1 MRDATPSRDLPFA
14 SDAPFAGITQ
24 IRFDG
29 CALSRRSTI
38 RCAGTPCHFVKDNWI
53 MAYRHSALR
62 VFFNIMARWQ
72 VRDEGARTRTAAP

>member
-1 MRDATPSRDLPFA
+1 
-14 SDAPFAGITQ
+14 
-24 IRFDG
+24 
-29 CALSRRSTI
+29 
-38 RCAGTPCHFVKDNWI
+38 